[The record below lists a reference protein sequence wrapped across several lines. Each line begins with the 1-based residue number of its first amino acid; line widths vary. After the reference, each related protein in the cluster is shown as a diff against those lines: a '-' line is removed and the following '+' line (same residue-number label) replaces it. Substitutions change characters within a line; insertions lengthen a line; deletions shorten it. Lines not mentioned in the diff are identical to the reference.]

1 MDFLL
6 TLLATGTDAERSAA
20 LIAVG
25 EVSVAIK
32 KETKPYLE
40 AIIKEIQTTLT
51 SKERKSSVNEVRLLI
66 EQHWGSENGAR
77 WSENTHVSVFI
88 SIIGASRHRFVG

>member
-6 TLLATGTDAERSAA
+6 ALLANGTDAERSAA

-25 EVSVAIK
+25 ELSVAIK
-32 KETKPYLE
+32 KDTKPYLE

-51 SKERKSSVNEVRLLI
+51 ANSRRQSVNEVRLL
-66 EQHWGSENGAR
+66 
-77 WSENTHVSVFI
+77 F
-88 SIIGASRHRFVG
+88 F